1 MDMLHCPGCKSEHI
15 TVHSRRKYFAWTVLC
30 LLIILGSYSVLRI
43 PLLRPGEWDTLK
55 MLLILFCEVALCIS
69 LIMVVYYLVLGI
81 SKKHTSYTCRDCHH
95 QFDDGLMVQHD
106 SRRQH

>member
-1 MDMLHCPGCKSEHI
+1 MNKLHCPGCKGERI
-15 TVHSRRKYFAWTVLC
+15 LVHSRRKYLAWAILFLGVLLVSC
-30 LLIILGSYSVLRI
+30 SVLRI

-95 QFDDGLMVQHD
+95 QFDDGLVVQHD
-106 SRRQH
+106 SRHQL